1 MKYNWKYGILE
12 DAVNKGS
19 SNISLNKIKDDD
31 GDYPVF
37 GAKGF
42 AQNVSFYQ
50 QESEYLGIIK
60 DGAGIGRVSRHPEK
74 SSILATMQYI
84 LPKKGFDIQF
94 INYFLDY
101 IDFEK
106 YRTGSTIPHI
116 YYKDYK
122 SEPFPLVNID
132 EQKRIVA
139 KLDECFEAIDK
150 ARANVEKNLNNAK
163 ELFESYLQGVF
174 ESKVHGSKY
183 EILNSLSELIVD
195 CEHKTAPTQ
204 TTGYPSIRTPNI
216 GKGELILDGVNR
228 VSQEVYLQWTR
239 RATPKANDLILARE
253 APAGN
258 IAVIPDNLDVCLGQR
273 TVLIRPKKER
283 IVSKYLAYL
292 ILSRDV
298 QEKLL
303 SHSTGATVQHINM
316 KDIRAFKIYNL
327 SNIHEQIQIVNQL
340 DDLKSQTQS
349 IESNYQ
355 QELDA
360 LDELKK
366 SILQKAFSGELTI
379 DNG

>member
-19 SNISLNKIKDDD
+19 SSISLNKIKDDD

-139 KLDECFEAIDK
+139 KLDECFSLIDNCQLK
-150 ARANVEKNLNNAK
+150 IENSLRNAK
-163 ELFESYLQGVF
+163 ELFQSQLNQIFSQKGDGWVEKKLREVF
-174 ESKVHGSKY
+174 DVRDGTHDSPKYINEGIPFVTQKNITDGGLKFEKVKFINQDDHDKFYKRSNVAFNDIIISMIGA
-183 EILNSLSELIVD
+183 NRGMACIVD
-195 CEHKTAPTQ
+195 DKRLFSIKNVGLIKSNEHMNQKYILYYLKSPLANEYVSNSSKGSAQ
-204 TTGYPSIRTPNI
+204 RFI
-216 GKGELILDGVNR
+216 GLGKLRDF
-228 VSQEVYLQWTR
+228 
-239 RATPKANDLILARE
+239 P
-253 APAGN
+253 
-258 IAVIPDNLDVCLGQR
+258 IPFIPLEKQ
-273 TVLIRPKKER
+273 KE
-283 IVSKYLAYL
+283 IS
-292 ILSRDV
+292 
-298 QEKLL
+298 
-303 SHSTGATVQHINM
+303 
-316 KDIRAFKIYNL
+316 F
-327 SNIHEQIQIVNQL
+327 QIDQ
-340 DDLKSQTQS
+340 LKSQTQS
-349 IESNYQ
+349 LESNYQ

>member
-1 MKYNWKYGILE
+1 MKQGWEYGILE

-132 EQKRIVA
+132 
-139 KLDECFEAIDK
+139 
-150 ARANVEKNLNNAK
+150 
-163 ELFESYLQGVF
+163 
-174 ESKVHGSKY
+174 
-183 EILNSLSELIVD
+183 
-195 CEHKTAPTQ
+195 
-204 TTGYPSIRTPNI
+204 
-216 GKGELILDGVNR
+216 
-228 VSQEVYLQWTR
+228 
-239 RATPKANDLILARE
+239 
-253 APAGN
+253 
-258 IAVIPDNLDVCLGQR
+258 
-273 TVLIRPKKER
+273 
-283 IVSKYLAYL
+283 
-292 ILSRDV
+292 
-298 QEKLL
+298 
-303 SHSTGATVQHINM
+303 
-316 KDIRAFKIYNL
+316 
-327 SNIHEQIQIVNQL
+327 
-340 DDLKSQTQS
+340 
-349 IESNYQ
+349 
-355 QELDA
+355 
-360 LDELKK
+360 
-366 SILQKAFSGELTI
+366 
-379 DNG
+379 